1 MDIIY
6 LRRGG
11 WSWKSR
17 RLVFVVD
24 SSRERENI
32 NFLVLRE
39 TAAVLKEEGKG
50 VLETF
55 QAIVRK
61 VLIGKSSVKA

>member
-1 MDIIY
+1 M
-6 LRRGG
+6 
-11 WSWKSR
+11 
-17 RLVFVVD
+17 VD

-55 QAIVRK
+55 QAIVKK